1 MNQSELIDRLSE
13 QTGNTKT
20 KTKELLGNAIDVL
33 TKQLMN
39 GNGVSVPNL
48 GTFSTKVNPEKKVY
62 NPHYEAYMLV
72 PEKRVV
78 EFTPA
83 AGLKDDVKFIGN
95 KDE

>member
-20 KTKELLGNAIDVL
+20 KTKEILGNAIDVL
-33 TKQLMN
+33 TKQLVD
-39 GNGVSVPNL
+39 GSGVSVPNL

-62 NPHYEAYMLV
+62 NPHYDAYILV

-83 AGLKDDVKFIGN
+83 TGLKDDVKYIGD